1 MSVGLKDNEAEKR
14 RKLHTSSA
22 RSSARVYQNKNKM
35 KRQHNDNFAS
45 QEVDLRKFIIA
56 PEGYENLMFGAYF
69 IAVPYIA
76 GVLFLYLFVAGGH
89 VENFMVLEISKFFIV
104 WAIGYEVVAASL
116 LLIIFYSFL
125 NFSKNKNKGKKRR
138 Y

>member
-1 MSVGLKDNEAEKR
+1 MSVGINDNEAERR
-14 RKLHTSSA
+14 RKLRTSAAQSTA
-22 RSSARVYQNKNKM
+22 KTYQNRNKM
-35 KRQHNDNFAS
+35 KRKQKDTFGS

-76 GVLFLYLFVAGGH
+76 GIIFLYLFVAQGH
-89 VENFMVLEISKFFIV
+89 VQNFMVLEISKFFIV
-104 WAIGYEVVAASL
+104 WAIGYEVVAATL

-125 NFSKNKNKGKKRR
+125 NFKGKKNR
-138 Y
+138 YH

>member
-1 MSVGLKDNEAEKR
+1 MSIGLKNNDAEKR
-14 RKLHTSSA
+14 KNIHTSSA
-22 RSSARVYQNKNKM
+22 RSSARAYQDRNRM
-35 KRQHNDNFAS
+35 KRNHQETFGS

-56 PEGYENLMFGAYF
+56 PEGYENIMFLGYF
-69 IAVPYIA
+69 IAIPYIA

-125 NFSKNKNKGKKRR
+125 NFKSKKNTKRR
-138 Y
+138 K

>member
-1 MSVGLKDNEAEKR
+1 MGIDLKNSDAQKR
-14 RKLHTSSA
+14 KNLHTSAA
-22 RSSARVYQNKNKM
+22 RSSARAYQDRNKM
-35 KRQHNDNFAS
+35 KRNHKETFGS

-56 PEGYENLMFGAYF
+56 PEGYENIMFMGYF
-69 IAVPYIA
+69 IAIPYIA

-125 NFSKNKNKGKKRR
+125 NFKGKNRNQKPRK